1 MLPPVCCTSHQVELH
16 HGTQHPRTGEEVTYV
31 VEQQGEEEG
40 EGEGREDTVFTEE
53 DQRLVRD
60 RLEGRRRAGGRRRG
74 GKSWP

>member
-1 MLPPVCCTSHQVELH
+1 M
-16 HGTQHPRTGEEVTYV
+16 